1 VFEPEQLSGDIG
13 GMTLTPEWEWIV
25 LDSVWV
31 EDGDT
36 LTILPG
42 TVIKFTPE
50 IDAYLLIKRGGYIHA
65 QGTEDDPIL
74 FTSASEDPKSDD
86 WLAFQILGKGPG
98 QDPFWEVQDDHNA
111 GVLQY
116 INIEY
121 SSYGFGLINIGS
133 ETQIDHISK
142 NYSVTGY
149 YILGGNVDIS
159 YLSAF
164 GMRSTGLYFDG
175 GYTGHVDELF
185 INGAQRGISIDN
197 VHGAYWDYDEQLDP
211 DIQPRTN
218 PNKLHEHCQ
227 YLSPFVHH

>member
-1 VFEPEQLSGDIG
+1 MPLVGTTDIHLSGDIG
-13 GMTLTPEWEWIV
+13 SLTLTPDEEWLV

-42 TVIKFTPE
+42 TIIKFTPG
-50 IDAYLLIKRGGYIHA
+50 IDAYMLIKRGGYIHA

-86 WLAFQILGKGPG
+86 WVAFQILGKGPG

-121 SSYGFGLINIGS
+121 SQYGFGLVNIGS
-133 ETQIDHISK
+133 GTDVSFITHSF
-142 NYSVTGY
+142 SGTGY
-149 YILGGNVDIS
+149 YILGGNAPFHNLAAVGIWDTAFYIS
-159 YLSAF
+159 
-164 GMRSTGLYFDG
+164 G
-175 GYTGHVDELF
+175 GYTSVLNEIF
-185 INGAQRGISIDN
+185 INGAERGISVRN
-197 VHGAYWDYDEQLDP
+197 THGARSEERRVGKECRSRW
-211 DIQPRTN
+211 
-218 PNKLHEHCQ
+218 
-227 YLSPFVHH
+227 SPYH